1 MKFPARRVVTGHD
14 ENGKAI
20 VLIDE
25 TATNVRS
32 RRGGHASHV
41 VWSEPYPVDNDAT
54 SDGSQHQFDRVLPNG
69 SVFRAIRLE
78 PGAEPRMHRTNSLD
92 YAIVLSGEVDLEL
105 DDSVVRLKAG
115 DTIVQRGTIHN
126 WANRGGEVCLI
137 GIVLISADPA
147 KAGGRVLDEVK

>member
-14 ENGKAI
+14 ENGKAV

-54 SDGSQHQFDRVLPNG
+54 SDGSQRQFDRVLPNG
-69 SVFRAIRLE
+69 SVFRVIRLE

-92 YAIVLSGEVDLEL
+92 YAIVLAGEVDLEL
-105 DDSVVRLKAG
+105 DDSVVRLSAG
-115 DTIVQRGTIHN
+115 DTVVQRGTIHN
-126 WANRGGEVCLI
+126 WANRSNEVCLI

-147 KAGGRVLDEVK
+147 KAGGKVLDEIK

>member
-1 MKFPARRVVTGHD
+1 VKFPARRVVTGHD
-14 ENGKAI
+14 ESGKAI

-54 SDGSQHQFDRVLPNG
+54 SDGSQRQFDRVLPNG
-69 SVFRAIRLE
+69 SVFRVIRLE

-92 YAIVLSGEVDLEL
+92 YAIVLAGEVDLEL

-115 DTIVQRGTIHN
+115 DTVVQRGTIHN

-147 KAGGRVLDEVK
+147 NAGGRVLDEIK

>member
-54 SDGSQHQFDRVLPNG
+54 SDGSQRQFDRVLPNG
-69 SVFRAIRLE
+69 SVFRVIRLE

-92 YAIVLSGEVDLEL
+92 YAIVLEGEVFLQL
-105 DDSVVRLKAG
+105 DDTETLMKAG
-115 DTIVQRGTIHN
+115 DVCIQRATNHV
-126 WANRGGEVCLI
+126 WSNRSDKNCKIAFILIDGDGE
-137 GIVLISADPA
+137 
-147 KAGGRVLDEVK
+147 AGGH